1 MVSLLWISAQMPCPV
16 WLLIFSYSIRIIA
29 SQSELV
35 FSTLPK
41 DGVGILNS
49 PLMLHCAVYDSRLQR
64 VIPVKWEKDGGSLG
78 VGVYQ
83 MANGSLFFSQLQEE
97 DQGGYI
103 CSAKKGSK
111 QIRTIVRVSKAYLE
125 NIFFSPQ
132 SQSAEEGQ
140 DIFFQCVSGDS
151 SPPAYISWLKNGR
164 AVSKGTQIQ
173 GQYGGG
179 SQKKT
184 SGTLHLVNTTKADQG
199 IYVCITHNPLLNIS
213 KESTPA
219 TLTVCGVSAGL
230 ELAQSPENLT
240 VPAETEAVLY
250 CVVQGFPTPVV
261 HWFKDDQ
268 MLANTSRWDLQDD
281 GQLLVFERVLPEDEG
296 FYHCEANNE
305 KERLRSQP
313 AYLLPAVMDW
323 TFVLQ
328 PVNKT
333 VRKGDSVTLSCRP
346 PHSRPPAQVAWF
358 KNNRLLRPRPH
369 FSVEPTGD
377 LLFHRVLETDQGY
390 YFCRASNPYLQ
401 RAVTSR
407 RIFLEVLAPP
417 SVTIWPLVVT
427 STVGAEVLIQCQ
439 VSGHP
444 VPSIEWTKQGRSL
457 RTGGKATIG
466 VRNATL
472 YISSVRI
479 YDEGFYTCTASNS
492 VGQDKKTTTLRI
504 AAKPV
509 IVSFLESVNV
519 SEGATIV
526 LPCRA
531 VGNSPM
537 KYTWSRTMLHTPLSL
552 SSRIYTDDNGTLHI
566 STAHRSDA
574 GEYYCTAENNMGQ
587 DSRKVY
593 IIVLSADPE
602 EDMLS
607 AAPGIKSEEP
617 TDSTIYN
624 TLKFSKDTENPIH
637 QLANTTTVDVNLKDS
652 PTRSVNAPT
661 HTPYIAYIAITA
673 HDDTTMR
680 ETQQYRPTG
689 SYSKLLLETNRQNKQ
704 PHNIPTNL
712 ITQLPDQPTLD
723 PSLKAQPQS
732 AYTQSSEEISQLPEK
747 HPNSH
752 QGHSSP
758 SSLAQVFHS
767 LNQTTRFT
775 NYNLKSTTVAPV
787 EVFQNWSQPIEQFS
801 ATKAS
806 QTNNTELVETLKKN
820 TSKAPMRTTDN
831 NAREKKK
838 SQSWLPVIE
847 KHDIP
852 IVVGVGVSLAFIF
865 ITMAFYSLFRKND
878 PEAKPTG
885 RAALRGL
892 GGPCRHGERL
902 AIERTYDNK
911 AFEDDNMVAVIE
923 QSPNTSETRAHP
935 PGSSPSTLLMEPSY
949 DDVHEEVQPTQDL
962 PVIVETHPEPSEEEQ
977 LETSFEES
985 KVTPSPQSDIQ
996 LQCMEDW
1003 RSRDFRQCQDAPSPP
1018 PPNPPASQE
1027 EGLRSSLTLQTSE
1040 PCATPVHHS
1049 INISHGSSP
1058 LLLSHCVSLG
1068 TTSVAVDVHFYPSA
1082 SGGPIGSSAFGPLG
1096 PQGSSRLEHDQMAPS
1111 AHHGK

>member
-219 TLTVCGVSAGL
+219 TLTIRGVSAGL

-457 RTGGKATIG
+457 RTGGKVTIG

-504 AAKPV
+504 A
-509 IVSFLESVNV
+509 
-519 SEGATIV
+519 
-526 LPCRA
+526 
-531 VGNSPM
+531 
-537 KYTWSRTMLHTPLSL
+537 
-552 SSRIYTDDNGTLHI
+552 DNGTLHI

-637 QLANTTTVDVNLKDS
+637 QLANTTTVDVNVKDS
-652 PTRSVNAPT
+652 PTSSVNAPT

-680 ETQQYRPTG
+680 ETQQYKPTG

-747 HPNSH
+747 HPNSN

-758 SSLAQVFHS
+758 SSLAQVFDS

-775 NYNLKSTTVAPV
+775 NYILKSTTVAPV

-1082 SGGPIGSSAFGPLG
+1082 STSGGPIGSSAFGPLG